1 MRSPSPSDVFLVLA
15 IAGIVLL
22 IEIGIFILLVVL

>member
-1 MRSPSPSDVFLVLA
+1 MRPPSSGDLFLVLA
-15 IAGIVLL
+15 IASIVLL

>member
-1 MRSPSPSDVFLVLA
+1 MRSPSPGDVFLVLA
-15 IAGIVLL
+15 IGGIVLL